1 MQKYIALTGE
11 EKPFRLEDGTEVT
24 PGPGEYIAED
34 GKFIDVLGGGVR
46 ERGRVA
52 ADDLELFDFDQY
64 GASGRLEWDGSRHV
78 LVIDEPAPE
87 DEYRF
92 S

>member
-11 EKPFRLEDGTEVT
+11 EKFRLEDGRVVEG
-24 PGPGEYIAED
+24 GPGEYIAED
-34 GKFIDVLGGGVR
+34 GTFLDVLGGGVR
-46 ERGRVA
+46 ERGRVH
-52 ADDLELFDFDQY
+52 DDELDLFDFEQY
-64 GASGRLEWDGSRHV
+64 GATGHVEWNGSQHV